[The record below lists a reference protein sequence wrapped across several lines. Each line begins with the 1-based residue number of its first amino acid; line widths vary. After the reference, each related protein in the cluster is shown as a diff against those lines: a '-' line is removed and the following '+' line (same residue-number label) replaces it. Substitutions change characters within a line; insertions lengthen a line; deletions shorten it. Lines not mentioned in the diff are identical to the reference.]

1 MAHPEVEVR
10 RATMQFLGVDF
21 GWTSQPSGIAAMA
34 WRGSALELTESGTIH
49 DASAVADWAIERLGD
64 GPGLVAIDAPT
75 IIRNE
80 TGMRPCEREMHR
92 RFGRYHAGCYPA
104 NLGSPFASRTQALS
118 GALLEAGIAHAAEI
132 APQVPGR
139 FQIEVFP
146 HAASIHLFSLTR
158 IVRYKKGTV
167 AQRRAGLLQ
176 FQFLLCE
183 CLATREPRVMPFQLA
198 RSRKQQRILKA
209 HEDRLDAILCAYIGA
224 WWWYWGAQRTCVLGD
239 LNSGFIV
246 VPVEAAG
253 ATGSA

>member
-1 MAHPEVEVR
+1 MDQPAKRHGALRCMAGQRARTR
-10 RATMQFLGVDF
+10 R
-21 GWTSQPSGIAAMA
+21 SGRCA
-34 WRGSALELTESGTIH
+34 

-104 NLGSPFASRTQALS
+104 NLGSRFASTAPSAFRRASRRRASRTRRESPQIQPLPGS
-118 GALLEAGIAHAAEI
+118 RYSPRGLNPLLFINAH
-132 APQVPGR
+132 
-139 FQIEVFP
+139 
-146 HAASIHLFSLTR
+146 H
-158 IVRYKKGTV
+158 RYKKGTV

-183 CLATREPRVMPFQLA
+183 CLATREPRVMPFQLPPVPGNGGA
-198 RSRKQQRILKA
+198 ILKA

-224 WWWYWGAQRTCVLGD
+224 WWWYSRAQTCG
-239 LNSGFIV
+239 
-246 VPVEAAG
+246 PR
-253 ATGSA
+253 